1 MTCSTCGKENESSA
15 KFCGICG
22 TKLVQET
29 TATFE
34 NSSSQ
39 APMVGIVESISLGF
53 KNYVKFNGRST
64 RAEYWWFVLFLFIG
78 EVVLGTI
85 DIFLGTGALQTLFN
99 LVTLIPGLALDARR
113 LHDIG
118 RSGWWQLLQLPTL
131 YIFLQPGISNLA
143 AFAIILPV
151 IPLIIWWI
159 QKGTITENK
168 YGNPTNYV
176 STKII

>member
-22 TKLVQET
+22 TKLVQEP

-39 APMVGIVESISLGF
+39 APMVGIGESISLGF

-78 EVVLGTI
+78 GVVLGTI
-85 DIFLGTGALQTLFN
+85 DTFLGTGALQTLFN
-99 LVTLIPGLALDARR
+99 LVTLIPGLALGARR

-118 RSGWWQLLQLPTL
+118 RSGWWQLLWFVILV
-131 YIFLQPGISNLA
+131 GW
-143 AFAIILPV
+143 II
-151 IPLIIWWI
+151 LIIW
-159 QKGTITENK
+159 TIKQGQQGPNK
-168 YGNPTNYV
+168 HGLDPR
-176 STKII
+176 SGPA